1 MPAPERARASSLN
14 VTCKLRK
21 RCVTYAGMEV
31 FEAVADPTR
40 REILALLRNR
50 ELAAGDVA
58 GAFAIS
64 RPAISRHLRIL
75 RECGLVAWRGD
86 GQRRIYR
93 LRAAPLRDVQAWLDG
108 YREFWSDR
116 LDALA
121 AHVEGQTG
129 G

>member
-1 MPAPERARASSLN
+1 
-14 VTCKLRK
+14 
-21 RCVTYAGMEV
+21 MEV

-40 REILALLRNR
+40 REILAMLRGR

-58 GAFAIS
+58 EAFDVS
-64 RPAISRHLRIL
+64 RPAISRHLRVL

-93 LRAAPLRDVQAWLDG
+93 LRAAPLRDVQAWLDD
-108 YREFWSDR
+108 YREFWADR
-116 LDALA
+116 LDALE
-121 AHVEGQTG
+121 AHVERQSG